1 MIFSKRFQV
10 ASVWRK
16 SRMPWRRSRQRRQ
29 HRAAIELLLTV
40 AVVLVFGSVG
50 IWFVMLTGHTGS
62 RGTVDL
68 SSLPPVV
75 VLTEPSATTARLPPP
90 AAPAEPP
97 ATTSP
102 LGASPSSA
110 DAAPA
115 TPIKAPESH

>member
-1 MIFSKRFQV
+1 
-10 ASVWRK
+10 
-16 SRMPWRRSRQRRQ
+16 MPWRRSRHRRQ

-40 AVVLVFGSVG
+40 AVVLVFGSVE
-50 IWFVMLTGHTGS
+50 IWFVMLMGYTGS

-68 SSLPPVV
+68 SSVPPVV
-75 VLTEPSATTARLPPP
+75 LTKPSATTARSPPP
-90 AAPAEPP
+90 AAPAEPS

-102 LGASPSSA
+102 LGSA